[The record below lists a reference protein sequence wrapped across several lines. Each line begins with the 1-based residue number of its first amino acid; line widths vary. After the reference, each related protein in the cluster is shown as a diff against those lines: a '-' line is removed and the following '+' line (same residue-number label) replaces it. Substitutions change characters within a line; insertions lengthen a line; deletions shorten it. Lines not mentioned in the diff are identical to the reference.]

1 MKINNIFI
9 LLILSVFLLSACNS
23 ETPPL
28 GIETDPVTSVAQQEE
43 TTLAP
48 VGINPSTDDELFD
61 FIISK
66 WQQNKA
72 AELYEYTDAEL
83 ISLLSEKDFAYL
95 FDSVSKIGGNLKSFS
110 DKRSS
115 SDSKI
120 VTYTAKLD
128 FDNITADLTVSFRN
142 LKICAFTRN
151 LHFKNTF
158 EIDHGNGVTERY
170 FVFENDGYK
179 FNAVYTYINDGDSHP
194 AVFMIAGSGSSDYN
208 ETLGILTPFED
219 IALGLAENGICS
231 LRIDKRTLNYASE
244 FDVRDGIN
252 EEYLSDC
259 IAAIEYLKNQS
270 ATEIYLFGHSLGG
283 QIATEIAAN
292 TGGIDGMIL
301 FNSSAR
307 HLADIACDQ
316 YSSVDPENTAI
327 YTAYANAA
335 KSAMEPSAQGNY
347 FYGATDYY
355 WASYNRID
363 TAKNISDANV
373 RTLIINSKND
383 SQTFDEDIDMW
394 NSLFAGSDNV
404 TVFIYDDISHFG
416 YKIDTSDASSLYKR
430 IDFPNEIISRFT
442 AFIYHS
448 STLPR

>member
-1 MKINNIFI
+1 MKKKRLFPLFLFCIF
-9 LLILSVFLLSACNS
+9 LFSACDSEPPVKQPETETLDLSEVS
-23 ETPPL
+23 ETADIPP
-28 GIETDPVTSVAQQEE
+28 ETA
-43 TTLAP
+43 
-48 VGINPSTDDELFD
+48 DELFNL
-61 FIISK
+61 IISK
-66 WQQNKA
+66 WQNNKA
-72 AELYEYTDAEL
+72 SELYEYADTEL
-83 ISLLSEKDFAYL
+83 RNLLSEEDFAYL
-95 FDSVSKIGGNLKSFS
+95 FESVSKIGGKLNCFY
-110 DKRSS
+110 DKRLTS
-115 SDSKI
+115 SDTS
-120 VTYTAKLD
+120 VTISAKLD
-128 FDNITADLTVSFRN
+128 FDNLTADLTVSVRD

-151 LHFKNTF
+151 VFFKNTF
-158 EIDHGNGVTERY
+158 EIDRGNGVVERY
-170 FVFENDGYK
+170 FIFENGNYRL
-179 FNAVYTYINDGDSHP
+179 NAVYTYINDGKAHP
-194 AVFMIAGSGSSDYN
+194 AVLLIAGSGQSDYN
-208 ETLGILTPFED
+208 ETIGLLTPFED

-231 LRIDKRTLNYASE
+231 LRMDKRTLNYSSD
-244 FDVRDGIN
+244 FDARAGIE
-252 EEYLSDC
+252 EEYLSDFT
-259 IAAIEYLKNQS
+259 AAIEFLKRQNVSDVYL
-270 ATEIYLFGHSLGG
+270 LGHSLGG
-283 QIATEIAAN
+283 QIAAELAA
-292 TGGIDGMIL
+292 TWQGIDGMIL
-301 FNSSAR
+301 FNSSPR

-335 KSAMEPSAQGNY
+335 KSAMESSAQGNY

-404 TVFIYDDISHFG
+404 TVFVYDDISHFG

-430 IDFPNEIISRFT
+430 IDFPDEIISRFT